1 MTDGSR
7 ARRTGGL
14 AARPDH
20 RFDRTSRRA
29 VLALTGTTLATSL
42 AGCLG
47 GGQGT
52 EQEPVPGTAVDT
64 TTPTDATTPE
74 PEPMTSISYRGRF
87 PRVGLAPAVND
98 AGIVLGTWEEQRLD
112 VEYVTASG
120 AQAAAKSVAS
130 GKDQFGN
137 GGMAAV
143 LQLIEK
149 GAPLV
154 VIGQIADPMAGIV
167 SLQKTD
173 ITEWTDLE
181 GKVVGQFPFGS
192 TAPAAK
198 VAMRREGVDVS
209 KVTFQNIQPGSGQKL
224 LLSGKLDAVVRY
236 FPQMVERLE
245 YEGTQANVLKTGAS
259 LDHLG
264 VALYTRREFV
274 EEQPDMVDR
283 FVKGWLN
290 AFQLWATDVD
300 EVIDLYKP
308 LAVGE
313 FNEELERETL
323 PGLYASHVPPKEM
336 GKKYGK
342 GWTPKDQLQ
351 NTLDVFE
358 STDMLEGTLS
368 PEDVYTNQF
377 IEQNQELAIETAKTL
392 YDALE
397 RYDVGP
403 NYV

>member
-1 MTDGSR
+1 
-7 ARRTGGL
+7 
-14 AARPDH
+14 
-20 RFDRTSRRA
+20 
-29 VLALTGTTLATSL
+29 
-42 AGCLG
+42 
-47 GGQGT
+47 
-52 EQEPVPGTAVDT
+52 
-64 TTPTDATTPE
+64 
-74 PEPMTSISYRGRF
+74 MTSISYRGRF

-154 VIGQIADPMAGIV
+154 VIGQIADPMGGIV
-167 SLQKTD
+167 SLQKTG
-173 ITEWTDLE
+173 ITEWSDLE

-192 TAPAAK
+192 TGPAAK
-198 VAMRREGVDVS
+198 VAMRREGVDLS

-224 LLSGKLDAVVRY
+224 LLSGKLDAVIRY
-236 FPQMVERLE
+236 FPQIVERLE
-245 YEGTQANVLKTGAS
+245 YEGKQANVLKTVDT

-274 EEQPDMVDR
+274 ENDPEMVDR

-290 AFQLWATDVD
+290 AFQIWATDVD
-300 EVIDLYKP
+300 QVIELYKP

-313 FNEELERETL
+313 FNEDLERQTL
-323 PGLYASHVPPKEM
+323 PGLYASHVPPKEL
-336 GKKYGK
+336 GLEYGK
-342 GWTPKDQLQ
+342 GWTPKAQLQ
-351 NTLDVFE
+351 NTIDVFE
-358 STDMLEGTLS
+358 STGLLNGDVS

-377 IEQNQELAIETAKTL
+377 IEQNQDLAIETAKQL
-392 YDALE
+392 YGALE
-397 RYDVGP
+397 QYEEGP